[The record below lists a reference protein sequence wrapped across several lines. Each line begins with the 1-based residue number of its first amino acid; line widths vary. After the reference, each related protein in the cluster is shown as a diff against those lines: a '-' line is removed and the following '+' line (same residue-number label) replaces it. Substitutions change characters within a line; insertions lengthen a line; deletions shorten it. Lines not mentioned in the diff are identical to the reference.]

1 MRLGGQTK
9 LFHLGGVPLVG
20 NLETGGIVGLTKEG
34 ELLCRAM
41 AERDV
46 PEGEVPLGCVE
57 LVEHL
62 RASGYLGEPGS
73 GPATTTLRSAYLHVT
88 QRCNL
93 HCRFCYSE
101 DDGRNALP
109 DPSTEDLK
117 TAIELLATMGARRL
131 IISGGEPLLR
141 ADLPDLARFARE
153 AGFGEIVVLT
163 NGLLVTRE
171 SVLPLRDAVDCLGIA
186 FDGCG
191 PDDVAYLR
199 GSQRFGRLV
208 DAVRTSL
215 DAGIA
220 VRIMPTLHAGNLG
233 DLDRYAEL
241 ARSLGASLGFSLLT
255 APLSELGDLALGEK
269 DLAALG
275 RRAACGGVG
284 IEDPL
289 ATGGIAA
296 RRACGAGVRTLSVA
310 ADGTIYP
317 CHMLHDTRLAMG
329 SAFTDDA
336 DAVRSSEVAQMF
348 SKLDSGDIERC
359 ESCSL
364 RHLCAGG
371 CRARAFLDTRSVTAC
386 DPYCELSRSYYER
399 VGELLEKRYGSR
411 GGERDAVR
419 T

>member
-1 MRLGGQTK
+1 M
-9 LFHLGGVPLVG
+9 
-20 NLETGGIVGLTKEG
+20 
-34 ELLCRAM
+34 
-41 AERDV
+41 
-46 PEGEVPLGCVE
+46 
-57 LVEHL
+57 
-62 RASGYLGEPGS
+62 
-73 GPATTTLRSAYLHVT
+73 
-88 QRCNL
+88 
-93 HCRFCYSE
+93 
-101 DDGRNALP
+101 
-109 DPSTEDLK
+109 
-117 TAIELLATMGARRL
+117 
-131 IISGGEPLLR
+131 
-141 ADLPDLARFARE
+141 
-153 AGFGEIVVLT
+153 VLT

-284 IEDPL
+284 IVDPL

-296 RRACGAGVRTLSVA
+296 RRACGAGVRRTAWPQTEPSTPATCCTTRASRWAMPSRTTPTPYARARWRRCSRSSTRVTSSGASPAPSATSAPVA
-310 ADGTIYP
+310 AARERSRHEKRHGVRP
-317 CHMLHDTRLAMG
+317 LLRALAL
-329 SAFTDDA
+329 
-336 DAVRSSEVAQMF
+336 V
-348 SKLDSGDIERC
+348 L
-359 ESCSL
+359 
-364 RHLCAGG
+364 
-371 CRARAFLDTRSVTAC
+371 RARGRAAGKTLR
-386 DPYCELSRSYYER
+386 
-399 VGELLEKRYGSR
+399 SR

>member
-62 RASGYLGEPGS
+62 RAGGYLGEPGS

-93 HCRFCYSE
+93 RCRFCYSE
-101 DDGRNALP
+101 DEGRNVLP
-109 DPSTEDLK
+109 DPSTEELE

-141 ADLPDLARFARE
+141 PDLPNLARFARE
-153 AGFGEIVVLT
+153 AGFAEIVLLT
-163 NGLLVTRE
+163 NGLFVTNE
-171 SVLPLRDAVDCLGIA
+171 SVLPLRDVVDCMGIA

-191 PDDVAYLR
+191 PDDVAHLR

-208 DAVRTSL
+208 EAVRTCL

-220 VRIMPTLHAGNLG
+220 VRIMPTLHAGNLA

-255 APLSELGDLALGEK
+255 APLSELGDLAIGEK
-269 DLAALG
+269 GLATLG
-275 RRAACGGVG
+275 RRAATGEIG
-284 IEDPL
+284 IEDSL
-289 ATGGIAA
+289 SGGGIAV
-296 RRACGAGVRTLSVA
+296 RRSCGAGVRTLSVA

-317 CHMLHDTRLAMG
+317 CHMLHDPRLAMG
-329 SAFTDDA
+329 NAFTDDTET
-336 DAVRSSEVAQMF
+336 VRSSKVARTF
-348 SKLDSGDIERC
+348 ATLDAADIERC
-359 ESCSL
+359 GACSF
-364 RHLCAGG
+364 RYLCAGG
-371 CRARAFLDTRSVTAC
+371 CRARAFLDTGSITAC
-386 DPYCELSRSYYER
+386 DPYCALSRSYYER